1 MEKIFQWK
9 FTDEKF
15 SVFRRKIFFWNL
27 NIPKWLRRKIMN
39 VINCWNDR
47 HVACDDC
54 FRLQALLATI
64 LIVLVGS
71 KLAEASYIDN
81 SVKSYQAERTC
92 GYNEICKE
100 EFRKIFRCKCP
111 NFLVCR
117 WDQQQKN
124 FPLSWTYFCYESQ
137 QGVICFCDVIGWD
150 FQWKQILFALLIY
163 FERLLCSCANNF
175 LTV

>member
-1 MEKIFQWK
+1 MK
-9 FTDEKF
+9 
-15 SVFRRKIFFWNL
+15 
-27 NIPKWLRRKIMN
+27 
-39 VINCWNDR
+39 VINCSGGR

-71 KLAEASYIDN
+71 RLAEASYIDN
-81 SVKSYQAERTC
+81 SVKAYQAERTC

-117 WDQQQKN
+117 
-124 FPLSWTYFCYESQ
+124 
-137 QGVICFCDVIGWD
+137 
-150 FQWKQILFALLIY
+150 
-163 FERLLCSCANNF
+163 
-175 LTV
+175 